1 MIGSSLRASVVL
13 VATALALVLG
23 RSSTSEAAMPKEEGA
38 ALQVTEQDDGKRL
51 SAAAGQA
58 LTLKLP
64 CQPGTGYMWTV
75 LQRDQKLVEFVG
87 EPKFEGGDSKLLGG
101 VEQQVFQLR
110 ALSAGS
116 AALELGLVRKW
127 EKDQKPKKTFR
138 VTLEIR

>member
-1 MIGSSLRASVVL
+1 MVGHSQRAPAVPFAAA
-13 VATALALVLG
+13 VALG
-23 RSSTSEAAMPKEEGA
+23 LGLCCTGEGAMPTKDGTG
-38 ALQVTEQDDGKRL
+38 LQVTEKDDGKSL
-51 SAAAGQA
+51 SATAGQA

-64 CQPGTGYMWTV
+64 CQPGTGYTWTI
-75 LQRDQKLVEFVG
+75 LERDQKLVELVG

-110 ALSAGS
+110 ALATGT
-116 AALELGLVRKW
+116 AALQLGLLRQW